1 MPELE
6 VGLVD
11 GGELNFNQ
19 FFLQFRVKKK
29 VKVKSSTRFDFKSRI
44 RDTASLNN

>member
-1 MPELE
+1 MPELD

-19 FFLQFRVKKK
+19 SLQQFRVKKK
-29 VKVKSSTRFDFKSRI
+29 VRVKISTRFDFKS
-44 RDTASLNN
+44 